1 MNEAI
6 LQAIDVKKSFLHG
19 STKIEVLKGVTF
31 SLQAGERVAVVGA
44 SGVGKSTLL
53 HIVGTL
59 DQLTSGKVLIQGKEV
74 SGLKEWELSKIR
86 NELIGFVFQ
95 FHHLLPELS
104 AIENVILPGMIK
116 GEAVSTL
123 NNRANSLLNDVGL
136 AHRLN
141 HKPGELSGGEQQ
153 RVALAR
159 ALIMKPKLLLCDEI
173 TGNLDQETG
182 WKMFELLQKIAS
194 ENKTSILFVTHD
206 SELAG
211 EFEKRFNL
219 IGGVLAN

>member
-1 MNEAI
+1 MNETI
-6 LQAIDVKKSFLHG
+6 LNAIDVKKSFLHG
-19 STKIEVLKGVTF
+19 SIKIEVLKGITF
-31 SLQAGERVAVVGA
+31 SLLSGEKIAVVGA

-59 DQLTSGKVLIQGKEV
+59 DQLTSGKVLINNRDISKLNEV
-74 SGLKEWELSKIR
+74 ELSELR

-104 AIENVILPGMIK
+104 ALENVLIPGMIK
-116 GEAVSTL
+116 GDAVEEL
-123 NNRANSLLNDVGL
+123 EERAKFLLNEVGL
-136 AHRLN
+136 THRLG

-153 RVALAR
+153 RVAIAR

-182 WKMFELLQKIAS
+182 WKVFELLQKIAT
-194 ENKTSILFVTHD
+194 EHVTSILFVTHD
-206 SELAG
+206 HELAK
-211 EFEKRFNL
+211 EFPRRFNL
-219 IGGVLAN
+219 IDGVLSP